1 MIPDITFAVPSLDAS
16 TVAGQF
22 QWFLY
27 GFGYASVICS
37 VALLIR
43 IFRKSSGPSTFEN

>member
-1 MIPDITFAVPSLDAS
+1 MNIPAPAQDAS

-22 QWFLY
+22 EWFLY

-37 VALLIR
+37 VALMVRL
-43 IFRKSSGPSTFEN
+43 FRKSSGGGTYEN